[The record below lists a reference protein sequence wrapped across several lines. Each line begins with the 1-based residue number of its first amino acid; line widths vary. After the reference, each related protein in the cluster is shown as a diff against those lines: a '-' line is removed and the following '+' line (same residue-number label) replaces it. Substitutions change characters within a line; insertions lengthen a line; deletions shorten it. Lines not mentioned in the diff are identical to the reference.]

1 MDDVHRVLGVTTQ
14 KSEQELYAHVA
25 AHGEMYVSIQRKYT
39 DLGIPLTGTP
49 RFRRCIY
56 ASQTD
61 SGTPKHFFVEFVHTD
76 SITRARSARS
86 PDFDVHALSST
97 PHLYEHYRALAHAPL
112 NGCEQLGPPHR
123 PVDRKRPSASSSLAS
138 DPDDTPT
145 GKRRKTRRAGVRLKL
160 RQAMNTD
167 LDCTAAHMALPA
179 PIESDDTSGGTGL
192 QHLSSLLN
200 IRDIVL
206 STRACRDDDKENEP
220 TPSSSHQSTITP
232 SSLPCP
238 LYISSGARPE
248 PQSTISS
255 GLPPIHTN
263 LVISFCGESISYD
276 LRSLEE
282 DPQGI
287 MSLLK
292 SAACDLDKWMIVAA
306 SYRRKGNVKAAISII
321 HQMMDGTLLKL
332 LSFWPQGSDYVQ

>member
-1 MDDVHRVLGVTTQ
+1 
-14 KSEQELYAHVA
+14 
-25 AHGEMYVSIQRKYT
+25 MYVSIQRKYT

-167 LDCTAAHMALPA
+167 LDCTAAHTALPA

-206 STRACRDDDKENEP
+206 STRARRDDDKENEP